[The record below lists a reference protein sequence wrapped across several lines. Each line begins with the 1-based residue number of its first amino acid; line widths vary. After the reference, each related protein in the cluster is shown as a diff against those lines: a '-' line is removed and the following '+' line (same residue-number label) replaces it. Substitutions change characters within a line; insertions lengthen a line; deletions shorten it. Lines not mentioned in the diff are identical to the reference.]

1 MISETW
7 KLFGFWT
14 TVVVWGGLLLAIVLP
29 IVARRLSLVLSNV
42 RTRPIGAVLCLLL
55 LGFVVAYGGSK
66 SPPVDPIDP
75 TNPDTPVIPVD
86 PDVPSDPED
95 PSTPEV
101 PSEPGNPTDPSAPSD
116 PEAPSNPE
124 GPSEPDNPTDPS
136 TPSDPED
143 PSNPE
148 GPSEPG
154 DSVTP
159 DPVNPC
165 YEVIE
170 PDDITEPYAAPKAVT
185 LQGAAY
191 DGCDLVGLVELKL
204 GKVNARKKT
213 SKVSGSVTTLDGK
226 KHTVKSVTVADI
238 DGVSLVAVS
247 LDVKDLGKMD
257 VVIGGMQFAGTLG
270 GKYHVQSAAV
280 GGAWNGGTAKVTVEI
295 EGKDIDL
302 FPGTLLTSLL
312 PDEETA
318 TVKNSK
324 WTFNKAASVKW
335 AKPKKGTPL
344 PDIHDE
350 ASGKG
355 LIIDDSKGKTNLS
368 GLKLT
373 YTVKKGTF
381 KGSFKVY
388 ALEGASPKQK
398 LKKYTINV
406 NGFVLDGIGYGKATC
421 KKPAI
426 SWSVTVR

>member
-29 IVARRLSLVLSNV
+29 IVARRLSLVLSNM
-42 RTRPIGAVLCLLL
+42 RTRPIGSVLCLLL
-55 LGFVVAYGGSK
+55 LAFVVVYGGSK
-66 SPPVDPIDP
+66 TAPVDPTDP

-86 PDVPSDPED
+86 PDVPSDPE
-95 PSTPEV
+95 
-101 PSEPGNPTDPSAPSD
+101 
-116 PEAPSNPE
+116 APSNPE
-124 GPSEPDNPTDPS
+124 GPSEPVDP
-136 TPSDPED
+136 
-143 PSNPE
+143 
-148 GPSEPG
+148 
-154 DSVTP
+154 VTP

-165 YEVIE
+165 YEMIE
-170 PDDITEPYAAPKAVT
+170 PDDVTEPYAAPKAVT

-191 DGCDLVGLVELKL
+191 DGCDLVGLVNLKL

-226 KHTVKSVTVADI
+226 KHTVKSFTVTEI
-238 DGVSLVAVS
+238 DGVSPVAVS
-247 LDVKDLGKMD
+247 LDVKDFGKMD
-257 VVIGGMQFAGTLG
+257 VVIGGVLFAGTLG
-270 GKYHVQSAAV
+270 EKYHVQSAAV
-280 GGAWNGGTAKVTVEI
+280 GGVWNGDTAKVTVEI
-295 EGKDIDL
+295 EEKDLDL
-302 FPGTLLTSLL
+302 FSGTLLTSLL

-335 AKPKKGTPL
+335 AKPKNGAPL
-344 PDIHDE
+344 PDIYDE
-350 ASGKG
+350 PSGKG
-355 LIIDDSKGKTNLS
+355 LVIDDTKGKTNLS

-373 YTVKKGTF
+373 YTSTKGTF

-406 NGFVLDGIGYGKATC
+406 SGFVLDGIGYGKATC